1 MDFPQ
6 SRNAFL
12 VNAFTP
18 KTVNKLYI
26 LDMYSIIDGYVYIWI
41 DFSYVGQEKHSLKVK
56 NSTYLSI
63 QFTLELYVGLGVGL
77 A

>member
-1 MDFPQ
+1 
-6 SRNAFL
+6 
-12 VNAFTP
+12 
-18 KTVNKLYI
+18 
-26 LDMYSIIDGYVYIWI
+26 MYSIIDGYVYIWI
-41 DFSYVGQEKHSLKVK
+41 DFSYVGQEKHILKVK